1 MSEIAQ
7 TTTATESAPPTS
19 TAEIASQVIEAAERT
34 PSEDSGETAA
44 GVTATSEAPG
54 VVEPVRTTQEPPKDL
69 SEEEKLL
76 VEFGFKQAFKPD
88 GREHYIP
95 RSKVLQMIGSGLKRG
110 LEKWTGE
117 KTTLEQ
123 RATELQGNLNE
134 MYQDIMGEPKEL
146 IAKLAEVNP
155 RYRAFLEPHQAATP
169 QAQTPA
175 QDAEMPAPDYPLPD
189 GSRTYSLEGIQKQL
203 IPWLTQAITKQLES
217 KMDAKLKPWEERDKE
232 LKAER
237 ERNAIVQRTQSHMQ
251 EAQAWPDFGQLP
263 ADGTLTAF
271 QQAVLDRLKQDTAA
285 AKAAGRRPSMTLRE
299 AYLEVRTE
307 RLSTDHNT
315 VREAVLKELNDAPKS
330 PTLARQS
337 VDSPKSSRPMSTA
350 EIARSVITQLEAKR

>member
-19 TAEIASQVIEAAERT
+19 TADIASQVIEAAERT
-34 PSEDSGETAA
+34 PNSDSGDGSDETPTPEASA
-44 GVTATSEAPG
+44 EAPR
-54 VVEPVRTTQEPPKDL
+54 VAEPARTVPEPTKDL

-76 VEFGFKQAFKPD
+76 AEFGFRQAFKPD

-134 MYQDIMGEPKEL
+134 MYQDIMGEPKAL

-155 RYRAFLEPHQAATP
+155 RYRAFLEPQQAATP
-169 QAQTPA
+169 QAQTPTP
-175 QDAEMPAPDYPLPD
+175 DAEMPPPDYPLPD
-189 GSRTYSLEGIQKQL
+189 GSRTYSLEGIQKL
-203 IPWLTQAITKQLES
+203 LDWNTKRVES
-217 KMDAKLKPWEERDKE
+217 KLEARIKPWEERDKE

-237 ERNAIVQRTQSHMQ
+237 ERHAIIQRTQSHMQ

-271 QQAVLDRLKQDTAA
+271 QQAVLDRLRQDTAA
-285 AKAAGRRPSMTLRE
+285 AKAAGQSPKMTLRE

-350 EIARSVITQLEAKR
+350 EIARSVITQLESKR

>member
-7 TTTATESAPPTS
+7 TTTTTDSAPPTS

-44 GVTATSEAPG
+44 DSGVTATSEAPG
-54 VVEPVRTTQEPPKDL
+54 VVEPVRTTQEPPKEL

-76 VEFGFKQAFKPD
+76 NEFGFKQAFKPD

-134 MYQDIMGEPKEL
+134 MYQDIMGEPKAL

-155 RYRAFLEPHQAATP
+155 RYRAFLEPPQAAP
-169 QAQTPA
+169 QTPSP
-175 QDAEMPAPDYPLPD
+175 DAEMPQPDLPLSD
-189 GSRTYSLEGIQKQL
+189 GSRTYSLEGLQKL
-203 IPWLTQAITKQLES
+203 LEWNTKRVES
-217 KMDAKLKPWEERDKE
+217 KMDAKLKPWEEREKAAKESDERRALVQQMRDK
-232 LKAER
+232 
-237 ERNAIVQRTQSHMQ
+237 MQ
-251 EAQAWPDFGQLP
+251 EAQGWTGFGQLA
-263 ADGTLTAF
+263 ADGTLSEF

-299 AYLEVRTE
+299 AYLEVRAE